1 MTPASDRL
9 LTMDALRGF
18 AVMGILLLN
27 IIGFSMPEAAYINP
41 AAWGGTGVVDIA
53 AWFLSFVLFD
63 GKMRGLFSL
72 LFGAS
77 MLIIIERAEL
87 AGRDGRRVHKIR
99 AGWLFLF
106 GMLHFVLLWWGDIL
120 MAYALVSFIALLF
133 VGKDSGALLKW
144 AFGAFLLHF
153 LIVGGVMASAYA
165 YRHAIALPSATPAMM
180 DGYRAM
186 IDSFGAPGNPEI
198 AREVALY
205 RSGFG
210 AIVSSSLSALPGQ
223 LTTLIYFLL
232 DTLGFM
238 LLGMAMLKGGFLT
251 GRWPLD
257 QYRAV
262 ARRCFL
268 VGLPPAIA
276 LALWVIVSGYD
287 PLTAFGVAF
296 AWSFPFRIP
305 MTLGYAALFLTLVLS
320 APDHPLIRRIAAA
333 GRMAF
338 SNYLGTSLVMCA
350 IFYGWGLGLFGHVA
364 RAPVYLFV
372 FGMWGAML
380 LWSQPW
386 LARFHY
392 GPLEWLWRSLARG
405 SLQPMRIDRK

>member
-41 AAWGGTGVVDIA
+41 AAWGGTGAVDIA
-53 AWFLSFVLFD
+53 AWLLSFVLFD

-165 YRHAIALPSATPAMM
+165 YRHAIALPSATPDMM

-198 AREVALY
+198 TREVALY

-210 AIVSSSLSALPGQ
+210 AIMASSLDALPGHF
-223 LTTLIYFLL
+223 TTLIYFLL

-262 ARRCFL
+262 ARRCFI
-268 VGLPPAIA
+268 VGLPPTIA
-276 LALWVIVSGYD
+276 LAVWVIVSGYD
-287 PLTAFGVAF
+287 PLVAFGVAF

-305 MTLGYAALFLTLVLS
+305 MTVGYAALFLTLVLS
-320 APDHPLIRRIAAA
+320 APDHPLIRRVAAA

-372 FGMWGAML
+372 FGMWAAML
-380 LWSQPW
+380 FWSQPW

>member
-9 LTMDALRGF
+9 LTIDALRGF

-41 AAWGGTGVVDIA
+41 AAWGGTGAADIA

-87 AGRDGRRVHKIR
+87 AGRDGRRAHKIR
-99 AGWLFLF
+99 AAWLFLF

-153 LIVGGVMASAYA
+153 LIVGGVIASAYA
-165 YRHAIALPSATPAMM
+165 YRHAIALPSATPDMM

-186 IDSFGAPGNPEI
+186 IDSFGAPSNPEI
-198 AREVALY
+198 TREVVLY

-210 AIVSSSLSALPGQ
+210 AIMASSLSALPGHF
-223 LTTLIYFLL
+223 TTLIYFLL

-268 VGLPPAIA
+268 VGLPPTIA

-305 MTLGYAALFLTLVLS
+305 MTVGYAALFLTLVLS

-364 RAPVYLFV
+364 RARVYLFV
-372 FGMWGAML
+372 FGMWAAML

-386 LARFHY
+386 LVRFHY